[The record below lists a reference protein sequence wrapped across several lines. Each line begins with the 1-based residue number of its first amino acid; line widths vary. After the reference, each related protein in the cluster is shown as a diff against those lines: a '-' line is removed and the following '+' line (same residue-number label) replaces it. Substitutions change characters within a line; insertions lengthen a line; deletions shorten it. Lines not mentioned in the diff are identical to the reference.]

1 MAGFV
6 AVGSENLFQLPA
18 RTYSAG
24 PALTLPIFDG
34 GRLRAKLASSD
45 AAYDQMVARYNG
57 DDMNSRNRCRLAV
70 HA

>member
-6 AVGSENLFQLPA
+6 ALGSANLFQLPA
-18 RTYSAG
+18 RTYGAG

-34 GRLRAKLASSD
+34 GRLRAKLASND

-57 DDMNSRNRCRLAV
+57 
-70 HA
+70 